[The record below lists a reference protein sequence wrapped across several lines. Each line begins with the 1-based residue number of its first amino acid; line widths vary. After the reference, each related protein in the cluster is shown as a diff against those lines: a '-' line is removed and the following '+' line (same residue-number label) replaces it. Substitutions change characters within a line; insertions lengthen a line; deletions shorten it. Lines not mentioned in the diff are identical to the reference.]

1 MKRKAASGR
10 GKQTTFKCRQSD
22 LPLSRPD
29 AFWNIIRSE
38 MWRFK
43 IRVSTNIC
51 FYMF

>member
-10 GKQTTFKCRQSD
+10 GKPFSNASSVMYDSAGQ
-22 LPLSRPD
+22 D

-43 IRVSTNIC
+43 IRVSTNIR